1 MAGFGAAG
9 FAAAFFGAAFLF
21 FGAAALRAT
30 LRRAAFLPAPFL
42 AAFFL
47 RAGLRALDLA
57 LPALRSFFSFLAFF
71 LSFRPFFSPFD
82 FPFFLRFA
90 MAAPWNDVM
99 HRPPRRRAVGMA
111 LRSTQLTHERKSR
124 VRDRRAGRAG
134 RAAPQQA
141 AP

>member
-1 MAGFGAAG
+1 MLL
-9 FAAAFFGAAFLF
+9 FGAAFLF

-30 LRRAAFLPAPFL
+30 FRRAAFRAAPFL
-42 AAFFL
+42 AAFFFL
-47 RAGLRALDLA
+47 RAGLRALALA

-90 MAAPWNDVM
+90 MAAPWKNVM
-99 HRPPRRRAVGMA
+99 HKPPRRRAVGMA